1 MEVLKKVFPAILD
14 MKNAKKVQKKDLF
27 QNSANDRM
35 THFDICV
42 VVKRCRDNN
51 GAKIVHV

>member
-1 MEVLKKVFPAILD
+1 MEVLKKVFPAILG